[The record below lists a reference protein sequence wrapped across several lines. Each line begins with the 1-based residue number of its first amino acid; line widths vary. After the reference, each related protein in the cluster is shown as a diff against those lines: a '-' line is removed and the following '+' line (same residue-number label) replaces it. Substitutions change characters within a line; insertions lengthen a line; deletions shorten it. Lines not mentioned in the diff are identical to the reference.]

1 MQVLSTR
8 EVNRLRAELTG
19 CTDLLDIKISIYR
32 SRVAAERS

>member
-1 MQVLSTR
+1 
-8 EVNRLRAELTG
+8 VNRLRAELTG